1 MKNPALG
8 VPSAYALFQLSLELK
23 FPVIDYSTLSTYS
36 DCANSLEKNLY
47 SCGGL
52 VGSSSFTLIKSI
64 PTLRNNDLRST

>member
-1 MKNPALG
+1 MKNPELW
-8 VPSAYALFQLSLELK
+8 VSNAYALFQLSLELK
-23 FPVIDYSTLSTYS
+23 FLLIDSSRLSTSS

-52 VGSSSFTLIKSI
+52 VGSNSFTLIKSI